1 MNFDCKKM
9 HPKCQAQCCG
19 VVPIRKEIYEK
30 HKDKVNRKP
39 NKLMEHE
46 GNIIPL
52 TEDFLCPFLD
62 EDLSCKI
69 YEDRPDVCRKF
80 GDESHPMLFCPHLD
94 KNGKERCRQ
103 ARRQIERNS
112 SKYMHKLKI
121 LP

>member
-1 MNFDCKKM
+1 MIFDCKKM

-19 VVPIRKEIYEK
+19 VVPIPKEIYEK

-39 NKLMEHE
+39 TKLMEHE

-62 EDLSCKI
+62 GDLSCKI

-94 KNGKERCRQ
+94 KNGKERSRQ
-103 ARRQIERNS
+103 SKREIERNS
-112 SKYMHKLKI
+112 SKYMHKLKVI
-121 LP
+121 P